1 MRELCDNIFL
11 RRWNM
16 QTVVDKKLLKRFI
29 EGIRSNEIQQ
39 KNPIKILNCLEMWE
53 MRAHNCCAEMFD
65 ESMESRRKAWR
76 VRIIWL
82 NILFVIR
89 KLLIF
94 QLILSVLGG
103 ASWIKRVIGE
113 KNATQNIKS
122 SDRSLFNTLRI
133 LTIKLLM
140 NTSEVTSYK

>member
-16 QTVVDKKLLKRFI
+16 QTVVDKKLLERFI

-53 MRAHNCCAEMFD
+53 MRAHKCCAEMSD

-82 NILFVIR
+82 NILFVER

-103 ASWIKRVIGE
+103 ASWIKRVIWD
-113 KNATQNIKS
+113 KNPTQNIKS

-140 NTSEVTSYK
+140 NSSEVTSYK